1 MPQIQT
7 SIKKEDLAKLHY
19 MARMSGMTLREYVR
33 NLIFTHLTN
42 FNITLEED
50 TTCQKM
56 KLTEQKKANARE
68 NF

>member
-50 TTCQKM
+50 TTCQK
-56 KLTEQKKANARE
+56 KTEQTKSQNAPG